1 MFKIGWKWKLLHPF
15 KQNQSGEIEKALFL
29 NFHFLI
35 DVLFF
40 LREGRGNAHL
50 TGNYKRIG
58 DVVLHNFDSVTT
70 EYYLRYVDTHGLL
83 LEKLERVLCD
93 PNRYIQLWSLFYKV
107 QVNWKGRKNLKKYP
121 LVLTLLRKCQN
132 KWQVLWPSHNVFI
145 LP

>member
-1 MFKIGWKWKLLHPF
+1 MQFLPLHYPEVSLTEENSIIDISKIKKAIPTFLL
-15 KQNQSGEIEKALFL
+15 IYY
-29 NFHFLI
+29 I
-35 DVLFF
+35 F

-93 PNRYIQLWSLFYKV
+93 PNRYIQLWNLLIKFRLTEKAT
-107 QVNWKGRKNLKKYP
+107 KN
-121 LVLTLLRKCQN
+121 
-132 KWQVLWPSHNVFI
+132 
-145 LP
+145 